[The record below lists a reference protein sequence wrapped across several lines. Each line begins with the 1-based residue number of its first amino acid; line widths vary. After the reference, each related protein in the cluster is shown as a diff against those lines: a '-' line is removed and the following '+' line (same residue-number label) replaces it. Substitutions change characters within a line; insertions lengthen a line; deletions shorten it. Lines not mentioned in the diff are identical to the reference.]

1 MADYDIEK
9 ALRAVEDELMQSML
23 RNMKR
28 HRMEEIDEKKEWEM
42 WQALQLKSL
51 EEYKKENRKKFQS
64 SFSRIDK
71 EIAAIISEAR
81 AQGNMEQEI
90 KILEAIRKGFKPPKG
105 LKNSTQTMG
114 EFFRLNDR
122 KLNALIK
129 ATQND
134 FKKAEQ
140 AVLRMSEDQYRQV
153 IFNAQVYA
161 NTGAGTYEKAVDM
174 AAKDFLNRG
183 INCIEYANGARHTI
197 ADYAD
202 MAIRTAVKRA
212 YLTGEGEKRKEWGI
226 TTVIVNKRGNA
237 CPKCLPFVGKVLIDD
252 VWSGG
257 KQSDGPYM
265 LMSYAMSQGLYH
277 PRCRDVHTTYFEGIS
292 TPGAA
297 YTKEELA
304 KIEKDYRK
312 EQKQQYANRQAERFG
327 RLAKYSLDEENKK
340 KYKRKENE
348 WEKVVESDNT
358 GQART
363 NGENIETVIEE
374 KHGVKV
380 DISQSGQYKENA
392 RQSLIALN
400 NLLDE
405 YNSTMVG
412 FSIEPSSRVFGEA
425 GSAYMVNGK
434 TSVKVKA
441 SALRGKSATDDLGVG
456 NKSHL
461 SVTYHEFAHTLSQSR
476 EKVDNDFWKEI
487 RAIRREYNQQRGTSS
502 WFNLKISSYA
512 DTDLD
517 EFFAEAFTQAKLSES
532 PSEYSR
538 KVLEVT
544 DKYFKKSVVNISDY
558 DIMELQRKSVSTR
571 ENLKFITDETF
582 NNLTIAARKKG
593 AVIIRGTKE
602 VEEHLERMGA
612 AASNIG
618 DVLLFRKDV
627 CISEVLEET
636 YHFEQ
641 NLSKMNYEREEPLR
655 SILNEI
661 DAKQY
666 LLNNAD
672 KYKIP
677 RNETELTKK
686 QLESYQ
692 KQLEKYDKEGV

>member
-1 MADYDIEK
+1 
-9 ALRAVEDELMQSML
+9 
-23 RNMKR
+23 
-28 HRMEEIDEKKEWEM
+28 
-42 WQALQLKSL
+42 
-51 EEYKKENRKKFQS
+51 
-64 SFSRIDK
+64 
-71 EIAAIISEAR
+71 
-81 AQGNMEQEI
+81 
-90 KILEAIRKGFKPPKG
+90 
-105 LKNSTQTMG
+105 
-114 EFFRLNDR
+114 
-122 KLNALIK
+122 
-129 ATQND
+129 
-134 FKKAEQ
+134 
-140 AVLRMSEDQYRQV
+140 
-153 IFNAQVYA
+153 
-161 NTGAGTYEKAVDM
+161 M

-363 NGENIETVIEE
+363 NSENIETVIEE

>member
-1 MADYDIEK
+1 MYDIEK

-174 AAKDFLNRG
+174 ATKDFLNRG

>member
-81 AQGNMEQEI
+81 VQGNMEQEI

-140 AVLRMSEDQYRQV
+140 AVLRMSEDRYRQV

-174 AAKDFLNRG
+174 ATKDFLSRG

-202 MAIRTAVKRA
+202 MAIRTASKRA

-257 KQSDGPYM
+257 KQSDGSYM

-312 EQKQQYANRQAERFG
+312 EQKEQYANRQAERFG

-363 NGENIETVIEE
+363 DSENIATVIEE

-392 RQSLIALN
+392 RQSLIALD

-412 FSIEPSSRVFGEA
+412 FSIEPSSGIYGEG
-425 GSAYMVNGK
+425 GSAYMLNGK

-441 SALRGKSATDDLGVG
+441 GALRGKSATDDLGVG

-476 EKVDNDFWKEI
+476 EKVDTDFWKEI
-487 RAIRREYNQQRGTSS
+487 RAIRREYNKQRGTSS
-502 WFNLKISSYA
+502 WFNDKISSYA
-512 DTDLD
+512 DKDLD

-544 DKYFKKSVVNISDY
+544 DKYFKKSVVNTSDSG
-558 DIMELQRKSVSTR
+558 IMELQRKMVSTR

-602 VEEHLERMGA
+602 AEEHLERMGA

-666 LLNNAD
+666 LLDNAD

-677 RNETELTKK
+677 RNEIELTKK